1 MISPELGPYMSRRN
15 FTVLA
20 GAVICGWPR
29 HAFSQS
35 APKPLRLGMVSQNPR
50 SAPFTVAFERRLR
63 NLGYVEGQNLFV
75 EFIDAHGEVARIAEA
90 MKEVV
95 GRGVDIVVAGGPEIS
110 LKSALAATSTRPIV
124 MIAIDYDP
132 IDLGYVKSLAS
143 PSDQVTGI
151 YFQQTELVGKRL
163 QILKEL
169 LPNLA
174 SATVFWDRFSVDQWK
189 ATEKSASTAKLKLF
203 GVDLGDQ
210 PYDYAKSIAAVPQNF
225 RGALVVMV
233 SPAVFRD
240 RQRLA
245 EFSLAQKIPAI
256 YALREFVDAGG
267 LISYGANISA
277 LYERA
282 ADYVDRIAKGAK
294 PAELP
299 VEQPTKFELLINLK
313 TARTIGLDVPTYI
326 QQLADEVIE

>member
-1 MISPELGPYMSRRN
+1 
-15 FTVLA
+15 
-20 GAVICGWPR
+20 
-29 HAFSQS
+29 
-35 APKPLRLGMVSQNPR
+35 
-50 SAPFTVAFERRLR
+50 
-63 NLGYVEGQNLFV
+63 
-75 EFIDAHGEVARIAEA
+75 
-90 MKEVV
+90 MKEVAS
-95 GRGVDIVVAGGPEIS
+95 RGVDIVLAGGPEIS

-124 MIAIDYDP
+124 MIAIDYNP
-132 IDLGYVKSLAS
+132 LDLGYVKSLAS

-169 LPNLA
+169 IPNLA

-189 ATEKSASTAKLKLF
+189 ATEKSASVANLDLF
-203 GVDLGDQ
+203 GIDLGDQ
-210 PYDYAKSIAAVPQNF
+210 PYDYAKSIAAVPPTF
-225 RGALVVMV
+225 RGALDVMV
-233 SPAVFRD
+233 SPVVFRD

-245 EFSLAQKIPAI
+245 AFSLARKMPTI

-267 LISYGANISA
+267 LISYGASISA

-282 ADYVDRIAKGAK
+282 AEYVDRIAKGAK

-313 TARTIGLDVPTYI
+313 TAKALGLAVPAT
-326 QQLADEVIE
+326 LLVRADEVIE

>member
-1 MISPELGPYMSRRN
+1 MKRREFLGVLGAAVAACSRD
-15 FTVLA
+15 
-20 GAVICGWPR
+20 G
-29 HAFSQS
+29 FSQV
-35 APKPLRLGMVSQNPR
+35 AAKPLRLGMVSQNPR

-63 NLGYVEGQNLFV
+63 SLGYVEGQSLFV
-75 EFIDAHGEVARIAEA
+75 EFIDTRGEVSRIAEG

-95 GRGVDIVVAGGPEIS
+95 NRGIDIVLAGGPEIS
-110 LKSALAATSTRPIV
+110 LKSALAATTTRPIV
-124 MIAIDYDP
+124 MVAIDYDP
-132 IDLGYVKSLAS
+132 IELGYVKSLAS

-169 LPNLA
+169 LPSLTA
-174 SATVFWDRFSVDQWK
+174 ATVFWDRFSVDQWK
-189 ATEKSASTAKLKLF
+189 ATEKSAVLAKLDLF

-210 PYDYAKSIAAVPQNF
+210 PYDYLKGIATAPSAF
-225 RGALVVMV
+225 RSALVVMV
-233 SPAVFRD
+233 SPVVFRD

-245 EFSLAQKIPAI
+245 EFSLAEKIPAI
-256 YALREFVDAGG
+256 YALREFVNAGG

-299 VEQPTKFELLINLK
+299 VEQPTKFELAVNVR
-313 TARTIGLDVPTYI
+313 TAKALVRRCRSRCC
-326 QQLADEVIE
+326 

>member
-1 MISPELGPYMSRRN
+1 MVSPSERGPSMKRREFLG
-15 FTVLA
+15 VVG
-20 GAVICGWPR
+20 GAAAWPFAAR
-29 HAFSQS
+29 AQQS
-35 APKPLRLGMVSQNPR
+35 TKPLRLGMVSQNPR

-63 NLGYVEGQNLFV
+63 NLGYLEGQSLVV
-75 EFIDAHGEVARIAEA
+75 EFIDTHGEVGRIAEA
-90 MKEVV
+90 MKEIAA
-95 GRGVDIVVAGGPEIS
+95 RDVDIILAGGPEIS

-124 MIAIDYDP
+124 MIAIDYNP
-132 IDLGYVKSLAS
+132 LDLGYVKSLAS

-169 LPNLA
+169 IPNLA
-174 SATVFWDRFSVDQWK
+174 SATVFWDRFSIDQWK
-189 ATEKSASTAKLKLF
+189 ATEKSAAAANLKLF

-210 PYDYAKSIAAVPQNF
+210 PYDYAKSITAVPQAF
-225 RGALVVMV
+225 RAALVVMV
-233 SPAVFRD
+233 SPVVFRD

-245 EFSLAQKIPAI
+245 EFSLAQTIPAI
-256 YALREFVDAGG
+256 YALREFADAGG

-299 VEQPTKFELLINLK
+299 IEQPTKFELVVNLK
-313 TARTIGLDVPTYI
+313 TAKAFGLTVPPT
-326 QQLADEVIE
+326 LLARADEVIE

>member
-1 MISPELGPYMSRRN
+1 MKRRAFLG
-15 FTVLA
+15 VLG
-20 GAVICGWPR
+20 GAAACWPHR
-29 HAFSQS
+29 AVSQS
-35 APKPLRLGMVSQNPR
+35 TRKPLRLGMVSQNPR
-50 SAPFTVAFERRLR
+50 SAPFTVAFERRLQ
-63 NLGYVEGQNLFV
+63 NLGYVEGQNLVV
-75 EFIDAHGEVARIAEA
+75 EFIDTHGEVSRIAEA
-90 MKEVV
+90 MKEVAS
-95 GRGVDIVVAGGPEIS
+95 RGVDIVLAGGPEIS

-124 MIAIDYDP
+124 MIAIDYNP
-132 IDLGYVKSLAS
+132 LDLGYVRSLAS
-143 PSDQVTGI
+143 PGDQVTGI

-169 LPNLA
+169 IPNLA

-189 ATEKSASTAKLKLF
+189 ATEKSASGANLDLF
-203 GVDLGDQ
+203 GIDLGDQ
-210 PYDYAKSIAAVPQNF
+210 PYDYAKSITAVPQTF
-225 RGALVVMV
+225 RGALDVMV
-233 SPAVFRD
+233 SPVVFRD

-245 EFSLAQKIPAI
+245 AFSLARKIPTI

-267 LISYGANISA
+267 LISYGASISA

-282 ADYVDRIAKGAK
+282 ADYVDRIAKGGK

-313 TARTIGLDVPTYI
+313 TAKALDLNVPIHI